1 MITDVRMASVCQSL
15 DIWRPVR
22 DLMEGSGRFG
32 TMSHEP
38 SYCHQPVILKRK
50 KNQGY
55 LIGIN
60 HSSRCLSYAHDSQY
74 LCCVAKPQG
83 FSVEKYLISG
93 SIATEKDVG
102 TEC

>member
-50 KNQGY
+50 KK
-55 LIGIN
+55 I
-60 HSSRCLSYAHDSQY
+60 
-74 LCCVAKPQG
+74 
-83 FSVEKYLISG
+83 
-93 SIATEKDVG
+93 KDI
-102 TEC
+102 